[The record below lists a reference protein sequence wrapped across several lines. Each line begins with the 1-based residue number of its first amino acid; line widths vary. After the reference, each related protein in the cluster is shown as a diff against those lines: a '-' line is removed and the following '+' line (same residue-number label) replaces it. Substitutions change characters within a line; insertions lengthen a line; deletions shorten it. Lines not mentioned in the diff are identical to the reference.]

1 MPSMGTAVNLRAV
14 ADYVGLAPCSVSA
27 ILNDTLAAKAI
38 PQHTKDRVLRAAA
51 ELNYRPNIWARSLR
65 TKRTRMVAALA
76 PDFGQAST
84 ALVIAGAQQRL
95 QKRGYLLALLAFD
108 FFDPNQLSGQLR
120 QMGVDGLI
128 AIDINRL
135 PTPQLP
141 VTSVEFGSAE
151 SVNFSRDQTGNS
163 LRKLGTSA
171 ADAILRQIEDPT
183 LSRNLK
189 VKPRP
194 DYLGFVIN
202 DPASRMQA
210 R

>member
-1 MPSMGTAVNLRAV
+1 MGTAVNLRTV

-27 ILNDTLAAKAI
+27 ILNDTLAAKVI
-38 PQHTKDRVLRAAA
+38 PQRTKDRVLRAAA

-76 PDFGQAST
+76 SDFGQASI

-108 FFDPNQLSGQLR
+108 CSDPNQLPGQLR

-135 PTPQLP
+135 PPPQLS

-151 SVNFSRDQTGNS
+151 SVNFSTDQTGNS

-183 LSRNLK
+183 ISRNLT
-189 VKPRP
+189 VKSRP
-194 DYLGFVIN
+194 DYLGFVMN
-202 DPASRMQA
+202 EPASRVQA